1 VRSYLARSAWDGT
14 IPDKASPVGYGV
26 TVSRRFRRRS
36 IGTRDTS
43 GIGCARSDRT
53 LRDGSFGGRSQAL
66 RARLRSGCPSGTV
79 GVVSREMAQFAI
91 TDPRPEGG
99 ARMQARQRAF
109 FVCLGWFNS
118 GTPSGRA
125 VIKNIPRV
133 NPGLSFHAPFGARTA
148 VVMPPSVKVI

>member
-53 LRDGSFGGRSQAL
+53 LRDGFFWRALPGTSCQATIGLSL
-66 RARLRSGCPSGTV
+66 RDRRCCFAGNGAVCHYGSAPRRW
-79 GVVSREMAQFAI
+79 RENA
-91 TDPRPEGG
+91 
-99 ARMQARQRAF
+99 
-109 FVCLGWFNS
+109 
-118 GTPSGRA
+118 GTPKSVFRL
-125 VIKNIPRV
+125 PRV
-133 NPGLSFHAPFGARTA
+133 
-148 VVMPPSVKVI
+148 V

>member
-66 RARLRSGCPSGTV
+66 RARLRSGCPSGD
-79 GVVSREMAQFAI
+79 SRCCFAGNGAVCHYGSA
-91 TDPRPEGG
+91 PRRWREN
-99 ARMQARQRAF
+99 A
-109 FVCLGWFNS
+109 
-118 GTPSGRA
+118 GTPKSVFRL
-125 VIKNIPRV
+125 PRV
-133 NPGLSFHAPFGARTA
+133 
-148 VVMPPSVKVI
+148 V